1 MTDRSRKRHK
11 ERQRGAET
19 DRDGDRQ
26 REAQRETVA
35 ENTSHRSETWS
46 PRYNLLFPLASQTPA
61 RRASR
66 GHLENK
72 RL

>member
-1 MTDRSRKRHK
+1 M
-11 ERQRGAET
+11 ET
-19 DRDGDRQ
+19 DR
-26 REAQRETVA
+26 EKHRETVT

-46 PRYNLLFPLASQTPA
+46 LRYNLLFPLTSQAPA

>member
-26 REAQRETVA
+26 KETVA

-72 RL
+72 KL